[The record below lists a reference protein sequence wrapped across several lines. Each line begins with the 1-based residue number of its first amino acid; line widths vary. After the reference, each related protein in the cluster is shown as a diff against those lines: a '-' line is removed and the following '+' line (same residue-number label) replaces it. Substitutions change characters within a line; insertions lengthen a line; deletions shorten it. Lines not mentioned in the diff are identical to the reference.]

1 MQTKSR
7 AIIATLV
14 GLVFIHTTNAED
26 VRQEVATV
34 AANILAANSASVLA
48 FKNAEDASHIASSI
62 STSKELTFTVI
73 FDANKNVF
81 AEYFRPA
88 DKHLKAGV
96 ISVVQASLRADA
108 SNQTP
113 KYSGLLLAVAPI
125 LQDKSIL
132 GYVAV
137 GVKKQ

>member
-1 MQTKSR
+1 MKTKSR
-7 AIIATLV
+7 AVIATLI
-14 GLVFIHTTNAED
+14 GLLFIHTTNAED
-26 VRQEVATV
+26 VRQDIAIV
-34 AANILAANSASVLA
+34 AANILAANSASALA
-48 FKNAEDASHIASSI
+48 FKDAETASDIASSI

-73 FDANKNVF
+73 FDAKKNVF

-96 ISVVQASLRADA
+96 ISVVQGSLQADA
-108 SNQTP
+108 SIRLP

-125 LQDKSIL
+125 HQDKSII